1 MPIYKYVSPDTGL
14 KYLDSWKL
22 RCTKPGD
29 LNDPFEISLRMRA
42 EEGAAL
48 PATGSKA
55 TELARGAWADFK
67 RFSEDRLLDPLA
79 ALAADDLGILCLT
92 RTPGHLLMWGHYAA
106 SHSGL
111 LLEFDPSHAC
121 FERKV
126 DGHAFE
132 HICGRLGDVV
142 YSDRRPSIAALDL
155 ESIRRV
161 AYTKSLEWAYEQ
173 EVRMLWPTRRA
184 DLHGGPDGKLA
195 LLEVPAPALVSVTF
209 GHFCSA
215 STRSSAEGLLK
226 QHAPHVRKYRAVP
239 NRDEFRLDTV
249 VCD

>member
-1 MPIYKYVSPDTGL
+1 MPIYKYVSPDSGL

-42 EEGAAL
+42 EEGSAP

-55 TELARGAWADFK
+55 TELVRDAWADFK
-67 RFSEDRLLDPLA
+67 RVSADGLLDPLA

-111 LLEFDPSHAC
+111 LLEFDQTHAC
-121 FERKV
+121 FRR
-126 DGHAFE
+126 DAGRHSFAA
-132 HICGRLGDVV
+132 ICGSLGDVV
-142 YSDRRPSIAALDL
+142 YSDRRPSIATLDL
-155 ESIRRV
+155 ESVKRV

-173 EVRMLWPTRRA
+173 EVRLLWPTLRA
-184 DLHGGPDGKLA
+184 DAYAGPDGKLA
-195 LLEVPAPALVSVTF
+195 LLEVPASALRSVTF
-209 GHFCSA
+209 GHYCSA
-215 STRSSAEGLLK
+215 TTRLSAEGLLK
-226 QHAPHVRKYRAVP
+226 QHAPHVKRYKAAP
-239 NRDEFRLDTV
+239 NRDEFRLDRV
-249 VCD
+249 ACD